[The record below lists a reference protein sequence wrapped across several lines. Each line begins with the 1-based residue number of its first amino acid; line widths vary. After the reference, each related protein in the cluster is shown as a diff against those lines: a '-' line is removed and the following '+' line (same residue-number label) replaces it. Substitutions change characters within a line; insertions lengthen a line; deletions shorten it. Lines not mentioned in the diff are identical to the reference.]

1 MRRRSCGIIWDKPEK
16 ALIWG
21 MAKDK
26 IPVYNISNLVE
37 RPMRPGDF
45 MIEEFSTYLG
55 RQSPHL
61 HNAHRH
67 DFYHLV
73 CFTGGKGTHSIDFCK
88 FPVEAGQI
96 YFMTPGQVH
105 SWNFVGRPEGFVI
118 NFSDQFLRCFLLS
131 PTYLDRFSFFSGNAA
146 DSVVRLAGALRGK
159 VVALLEQMVAQYKDA
174 TRDAATTDPDL
185 LRVGLVELFI
195 LVQSGVAAKR
205 PAPSGAV
212 TQKQQLLIAFRKLID
227 QHYKALRRP
236 GEYAA
241 LLYITPGHL
250 NALCQELLE
259 RSAGEVIRDRVLLE
273 AKRLLT
279 NAGMT
284 STEIAYELNF
294 QDNSYFNRFFKK
306 YEGVTPE
313 GFRKRYKI

>member
-1 MRRRSCGIIWDKPEK
+1 MKSKE
-16 ALIWG
+16 
-21 MAKDK
+21 K
-26 IPVYNISNLVE
+26 IPVYQISQMLE
-37 RPMRPGDF
+37 RPLEPGEF
-45 MIEEFSTYLG
+45 MVESFGSYLG

-73 CFTGGKGTHSIDFCK
+73 CFTGGKGTHSIDFCQ
-88 FPVEAGQI
+88 FPVEPGQI

-105 SWNFVGRPEGFVI
+105 SWRFEGPPEGFVI
-118 NFSDQFLRCFLLS
+118 NFSTAFLRSFLLS
-131 PTYLDRFSFFSGNAA
+131 PDYLERFSFFSGNAA
-146 DSVVRLAGALRGK
+146 DSVVRLASPVREK
-159 VVALLEQMVAQYKDA
+159 VVALLGEMVGQYRGGGA
-174 TRDAATTDPDL
+174 TDPDL
-185 LRVGLVELFI
+185 LRTELVQLFL
-195 LVQSGVAAKR
+195 LVQSGIVSHR
-205 PAPSGAV
+205 PAASAAV
-212 TQKQQLLIAFRKLID
+212 TQKQQQLMAFRRLID

-236 GEYAA
+236 SEYAA

-250 NALCQELLE
+250 NGLSQALLGH
-259 RSAGEVIRDRVLLE
+259 SAGEVIRERVLLE

-284 STEIAYELNF
+284 ATEIAYELNF

-313 GFRKRYKI
+313 EFRRKHVLR